1 MNETPETADRARTQ
15 KGRERSTP
23 LASLDEA
30 FRRYRTPPANQVL
43 IRRIVESTDV
53 ASLVGFD
60 TYFRVNRRGGGPAL
74 EVHAGYTNGFRSE
87 SDVMRRAGETERW
100 PSRRFQG
107 AWGVTHPEAAPV
119 VEKKPA
125 RRSPRQSAPRQSAP
139 RPSARQAA
147 PERPEAICP
156 TCFMVLP
163 ATGIC
168 DTCDA

>member
-30 FRRYRTPPANQVL
+30 FRQYRTPPANQVL
-43 IRRIVESTDV
+43 IRRIVDNTDV
-53 ASLVGFD
+53 AELIGFG

-74 EVHAGYTNGFRSE
+74 EVHAGYTTGFRSE
-87 SDVMRRAGETERW
+87 SDAVRRAGEVERW

-107 AWGVTHPEAAPV
+107 AWGITHPEAEAV

-125 RRSPRQSAPRQSAP
+125 RRSPRQASPRQPA
-139 RPSARQAA
+139 RPSA
-147 PERPEAICP
+147 PEKPEPICP

-163 ATGIC
+163 STGIC